1 MSQDPMGQPT
11 CEVCQQSFDSEQEL
25 QSHQSDA
32 HGQNESGERQSN
44 YDIETDQPNHRKI
57 A

>member
-1 MSQDPMGQPT
+1 MSEHPKDQQT
-11 CEVCQQSFDSEQEL
+11 CEVCEQAFDSEPEL
-25 QSHQSDA
+25 QTHQNNA

-44 YDIETDQPNHRKI
+44 YDIETERPNQRKI

>member
-1 MSQDPMGQPT
+1 MSEHSKGEQT
-11 CEVCQQSFDSEQEL
+11 CEVCEQAFDSEQEL
-25 QSHQSDA
+25 QTHQNNS

-44 YDIETDQPNHRKI
+44 YDVETDRPNRRKI